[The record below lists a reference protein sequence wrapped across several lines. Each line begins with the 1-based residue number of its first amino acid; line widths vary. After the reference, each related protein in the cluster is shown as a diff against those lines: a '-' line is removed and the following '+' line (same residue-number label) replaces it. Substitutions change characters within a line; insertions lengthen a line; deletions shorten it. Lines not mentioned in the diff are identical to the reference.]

1 MLKRRFIITEL
12 VVQRGW
18 PSINTGA
25 GKRLRRAKK
34 KDGTTTMLS
43 NDWVGQTRICIL
55 NFVGGVQLRYLG
67 STYHPGTTVT
77 GKSLSRPRLLLPA
90 SLAFQDHPAA
100 SARTSGPMAFM
111 LRWQRY
117 SRHLKT
123 TFLSADVDE
132 NDHNVTICMCSA
144 QIIFH
149 KRANWIP
156 SAYQEIETL
165 SPTTLWYTN

>member
-67 STYHPGTTVT
+67 STYHPGTTATAKVFQ
-77 GKSLSRPRLLLPA
+77 GPGCFFLLRLPFKIIPQLLLVP
-90 SLAFQDHPAA
+90 LANGFHAEMAKVLKTSQDHFPFC
-100 SARTSGPMAFM
+100 RCGWKWPQCHD
-111 LRWQRY
+111 L
-117 SRHLKT
+117 HVL
-123 TFLSADVDE
+123 
-132 NDHNVTICMCSA
+132 C
-144 QIIFH
+144 
-149 KRANWIP
+149 ANHFP
-156 SAYQEIETL
+156 
-165 SPTTLWYTN
+165 